1 MVSTSLS
8 RRATE
13 AAAGLRSALL
23 ALALLVAVSGCAT
36 AGRGKPTLYEEL
48 GGREGVAALVD
59 GFLVRVAD
67 DYRIADTFAGSN
79 VPRLRRLLEEQFCE
93 VSGGPCDYTG
103 GSMEETHRGMGIRE
117 TEFNALVED
126 LIDAMEALD
135 LPVATQNR
143 LLARLAPMHR
153 DIVSATPPSLRRSRT
168 PAAPAGA

>member
-1 MVSTSLS
+1 MVFICLC

-23 ALALLVAVSGCAT
+23 ALAMLVALSGCA
-36 AGRGKPTLYEEL
+36 ASGSRGATLYDEL

-67 DYRIADTFAGSN
+67 DYRIVDTFAGSN
-79 VPRLRRLLEEQFCE
+79 VPRLRRLLEEQFCQ
-93 VSGGPCDYTG
+93 VSDGPCEYTG

-117 TEFNALVED
+117 AEFNALVED

-153 DIVSATPPSLRRSRT
+153 DIVSAAPPSSRRSRT
-168 PAAPAGA
+168 PGAPAGA